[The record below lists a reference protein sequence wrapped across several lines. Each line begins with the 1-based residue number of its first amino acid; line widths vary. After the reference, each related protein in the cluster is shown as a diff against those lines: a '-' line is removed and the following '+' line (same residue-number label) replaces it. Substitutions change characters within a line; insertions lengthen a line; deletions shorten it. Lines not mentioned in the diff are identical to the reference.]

1 MNTQELDLDAGET
14 QQFWWNWLGIPVN
27 QPAPFL
33 LAQAFPWHRDQ
44 GWDDHLLVTQP
55 PINIAI
61 ACSVDAVQ
69 IAKINLGDY
78 GEAETYGYQ
87 YLITVT
93 NKGGKWAHVVVQFGV
108 VPMA

>member
-1 MNTQELDLDAGET
+1 MKLSSSGGTG
-14 QQFWWNWLGIPVN
+14 
-27 QPAPFL
+27 
-33 LAQAFPWHRDQ
+33 LAFRSISLRHSYSPRLSR
-44 GWDDHLLVTQP
+44 GTGTRGGDDHLLVTQP